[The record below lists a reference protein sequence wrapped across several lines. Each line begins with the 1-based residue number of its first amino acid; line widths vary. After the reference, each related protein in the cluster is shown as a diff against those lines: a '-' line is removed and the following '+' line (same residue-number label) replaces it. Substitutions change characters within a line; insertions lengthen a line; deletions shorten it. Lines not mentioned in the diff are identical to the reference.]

1 MRVRAC
7 YIDEIALASNAL
19 TNRGLTLSAIQQHHI
34 EFVMNYNSKIIL
46 KQLCYVEYNFGAI
59 YIKKSSI
66 QSVPFC
72 EV

>member
-19 TNRGLTLSAIQQHHI
+19 TKRGLTLSAIQQHHI

-46 KQLCYVEYNFGAI
+46 KQLCYVEYNFSAI
-59 YIKKSSI
+59 YIKKYSI

>member
-46 KQLCYVEYNFGAI
+46 KQLCYVEYNFSAI
-59 YIKKSSI
+59 YTKKSSI

>member
-19 TNRGLTLSAIQQHHI
+19 TNRGLTLSAIQQHRI
-34 EFVMNYNSKIIL
+34 EFVTNYNSKIIL
-46 KQLCYVEYNFGAI
+46 KQLCYVEYNFSAI

-66 QSVPFC
+66 SSVPFC
-72 EV
+72 EA